1 MPLLRGKVDS
11 QGGSRRMVKKVLVWI
26 WACVY
31 AYARTLWENPIFM
44 GWVLGV
50 GTVLAVVEL

>member
-1 MPLLRGKVDS
+1 
-11 QGGSRRMVKKVLVWI
+11 MVKKYLVWA

-50 GTVLAVVEL
+50 GTVLAVIEL